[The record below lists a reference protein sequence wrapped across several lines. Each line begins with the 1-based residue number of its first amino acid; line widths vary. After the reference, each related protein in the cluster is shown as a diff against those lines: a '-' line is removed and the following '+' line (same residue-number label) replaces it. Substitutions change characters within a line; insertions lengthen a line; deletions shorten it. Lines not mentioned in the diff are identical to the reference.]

1 MMARESIGELI
12 NPELLIDG
20 RLQEVHRDV
29 ELKQEGGKDGVS
41 IEELSDVEE
50 SERER
55 KRTKV
60 IQTETNTT
68 TVHQLTLSRYH
79 CC

>member
-1 MMARESIGELI
+1 MNEKLQFVMMARESIGELI

-55 KRTKV
+55 EREREKENKSD
-60 IQTETNTT
+60 TN
-68 TVHQLTLSRYH
+68 
-79 CC
+79 